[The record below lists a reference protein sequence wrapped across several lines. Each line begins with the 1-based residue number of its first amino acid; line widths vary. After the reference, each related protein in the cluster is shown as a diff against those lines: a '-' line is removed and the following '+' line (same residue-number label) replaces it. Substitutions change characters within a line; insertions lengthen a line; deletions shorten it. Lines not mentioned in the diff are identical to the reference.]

1 MSISEQT
8 MVRNN
13 PNIVLRDAPSKNYNT
28 VLENPF
34 LGNHIMSF
42 LAPSP
47 TFSATE
53 VKEASKNYDSM
64 ALVNTQVRGIYREQL
79 LRLQQILYIVKKY
92 PQYEGVCGEPYVNE
106 KTGEVLDGYGPSY
119 LYELLKS
126 GLSAGLGEISLPK
139 YSEEIEKDIRII
151 LKVMPESIHY
161 NGGSL
166 SGRSFV
172 NPLLAACY
180 NPKIP
185 VHVIERLFQ
194 KGANPGAITKDL
206 SGNNITVY
214 SDAKRNNRAKNHM
227 TAEEKKQAET
237 RFSAIVDL
245 FARYGLDQAKKDLKE
260 EAKAQE
266 ERKKA
271 DEGVGPLIKS

>member
-1 MSISEQT
+1 MVKDLSKNEIGPLIMSISEST
-8 MVRNN
+8 ITSN
-13 PNIVLRDAPSKNYNT
+13 PNIVLRDPSLENYKT
-28 VLENPF
+28 VLENPS

-53 VKEASKNYDSM
+53 LEEALKNYYSM
-64 ALVNTQVRGIYREQL
+64 ALVNTQVGGIYRKQL

-92 PQYEGVCGEPYVNE
+92 PQYEGVCGKRYVNE

-126 GLSAGLGEISLPK
+126 GLSAGLGEISRPEYNIK
-139 YSEEIEKDIRII
+139 EIEKDIRII

-166 SGRSFV
+166 SGRSLV

-180 NPKIP
+180 NPNIP
-185 VHVIERLFQ
+185 VHVIDWLFQ
-194 KGANPGAITKDL
+194 TGANPRAITKDYG
-206 SGNNITVY
+206 GNNITVY

-245 FARYGLDQAKKDLKE
+245 FADYGLDQAKKDL
-260 EAKAQE
+260 EAK
-266 ERKKA
+266 
-271 DEGVGPLIKS
+271 KSKT